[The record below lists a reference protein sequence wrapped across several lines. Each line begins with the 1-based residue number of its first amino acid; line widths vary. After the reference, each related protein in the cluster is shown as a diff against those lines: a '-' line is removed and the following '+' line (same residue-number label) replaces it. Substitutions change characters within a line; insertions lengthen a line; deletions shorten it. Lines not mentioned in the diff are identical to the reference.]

1 VRDAERVCPDTPRLG
16 CRGGR
21 RALRRVVLAFLV
33 RNREAEVEY
42 APSLTALAGVLLMV
56 RRRPPRRRRVP
67 CPVWALGSGAAF
79 QRLSDRFSRL
89 GRGDSQS
96 GSADWSA
103 RCPAVQ
109 VLEEEQA
116 FWCLVVVV
124 EEFMEPGMYR
134 LRHII
139 IRSGTLD

>member
-56 RRRPPRRRRVP
+56 RRPPRRRRRVP
-67 CPVWALGSGAAF
+67 CGRWDQAPRSNAFLTVSRDLAVAIVNLDLQTGQLAAPPCRCWRRSRPSGAWWWWW
-79 QRLSDRFSRL
+79 RSSWSR
-89 GRGDSQS
+89 GCTA
-96 GSADWSA
+96 SA
-103 RCPAVQ
+103 
-109 VLEEEQA
+109 
-116 FWCLVVVV
+116 
-124 EEFMEPGMYR
+124 
-134 LRHII
+134 
-139 IRSGTLD
+139 T

>member
-1 VRDAERVCPDTPRLG
+1 
-16 CRGGR
+16 
-21 RALRRVVLAFLV
+21 
-33 RNREAEVEY
+33 
-42 APSLTALAGVLLMV
+42 
-56 RRRPPRRRRVP
+56 
-67 CPVWALGSGAAF
+67 
-79 QRLSDRFSRL
+79 
-89 GRGDSQS
+89 
-96 GSADWSA
+96 
-103 RCPAVQ
+103 VQ